1 MDEEKEYSIEDIE
14 QKMKASRKAYVDY
27 TCMLGDRSLK
37 GVMPNKDEMK
47 EQKFLKSQ
55 YDAFNKIFR
64 DMSKDSPSIKKG
76 VEQFISQLEKY
87 ASSVA
92 PIKVKSSE

>member
-1 MDEEKEYSIEDIE
+1 LAELEYTLEDIE
-14 QKMKASRKAYVDY
+14 KKMIASRKAYIDY

-37 GVMPNKDEMK
+37 GVMPEKDEMK

-64 DMSKDSPSIKKG
+64 DMSKENPSSVKRG
-76 VEQFISQLEKY
+76 VEQFISKLNEY
-87 ASSVA
+87 ASGVA
-92 PIKVKSSE
+92 QIKVKSSD

>member
-1 MDEEKEYSIEDIE
+1 
-14 QKMKASRKAYVDY
+14 
-27 TCMLGDRSLK
+27 
-37 GVMPNKDEMK
+37 MPNKEEMK

-64 DMSKDSPSIKKG
+64 DMSKDKNTIKRGDIEK
-76 VEQFISQLEKY
+76 FISKLEQHTS
-87 ASSVA
+87 AVA

>member
-1 MDEEKEYSIEDIE
+1 
-14 QKMKASRKAYVDY
+14 
-27 TCMLGDRSLK
+27 MLGDRSLN
-37 GVMPNKDEMK
+37 GVMPDKEEMK

-64 DMSKDSPSIKKG
+64 DMSKENPNSIKKG
-76 VEQFISQLEKY
+76 IEQFVSKLNEY
-87 ASSVA
+87 ASGVA